1 MPVIPTHKAAQQSD
15 FGIFLKEISP
25 ALSQETIVHAHRDD
39 YYIFGMVDSGNCR
52 INIDF
57 KEYLLSGG
65 KMMCIQPGQIH
76 HVVKSSDIEAF
87 LLFVDSVFVDPSD
100 KHIIAEYALSPVP
113 FQVNDMQ
120 QSELK
125 QIFNIIARRIGN
137 PENEDSKR
145 IIQNLACASI
155 GIITEAVRNTIR
167 QQPKNR
173 RHIEITLAFKELL
186 AKEHPIN
193 KSPSHYASLLHIS
206 SVYLNEV
213 IKNITGES
221 TSKYIQNELILR
233 AKRMLVHTTLNIQ
246 EIALDLGFDDYAY
259 FSRLFT
265 KITGMNPTSYRKKY
279 LE

>member
-1 MPVIPTHKAAQQSD
+1 
-15 FGIFLKEISP
+15 
-25 ALSQETIVHAHRDD
+25 
-39 YYIFGMVDSGNCR
+39 MVDSGNCR

-193 KSPSHYASLLHIS
+193 KPPSHYASLLQRIS
-206 SVYLNEV
+206 SAHLNWGY

-221 TSKYIQNELILR
+221 TSKHIQNELCIEGKTNVSPYHFECSRRQLLTWDLIDY
-233 AKRMLVHTTLNIQ
+233 ALFLPLVHLI
-246 EIALDLGFDDYAY
+246 
-259 FSRLFT
+259 
-265 KITGMNPTSYRKKY
+265 ITGDETLLPAEKKIP
-279 LE
+279 

>member
-1 MPVIPTHKAAQQSD
+1 MSVIPTHKAVQQYD

-25 ALSQETIVHAHRDD
+25 SLPQETIVHAHRDD
-39 YYIFGMVDSGNCR
+39 YYIFGMVDSGNCH

-57 KEYLLSGG
+57 KDYLLSGS

-76 HVVKSSDIEAF
+76 HVVKSNDLKAF

-113 FQVNDMQ
+113 FQVENMQ
-120 QSELK
+120 LSELK
-125 QIFNIIARRIGN
+125 QIFTIIAHRISN
-137 PENEDSKR
+137 PGNEDSKR
-145 IIQNLACASI
+145 IIQNLTCAVI
-155 GIITEAVRNTIR
+155 GIITEAVRNTIQR
-167 QQPKNR
+167 QPKNR

-186 AKEHPIN
+186 SKEHPIN

-233 AKRMLVHTTLNIQ
+233 AKRMLVYTSLNIQ
-246 EIALDLGFDDYAY
+246 KIAFDLGFDDYAY
-259 FSRLFT
+259 FTRLFT
-265 KITGMNPTSYRKKY
+265 KVTGMNPTSYRKKY